1 MFISDADEG
10 AVSELYRHHLLKLD
24 WIKKLDVVEVA
35 SFVSN
40 SVSEFIDQT
49 EKIIIVVKNFSLN

>member
-24 WIKKLDVVEVA
+24 WIKNDVVEVA
-35 SFVSN
+35 SAVSN